1 MGKRVSSPIFKIHQA
16 PAKWEKVGKS
26 GKKWE
31 NRCHHVFSKFI
42 RHSQNSSTP
51 ARFDE
56 SCRGL
61 MNNLVLGP
69 PGDHLITENR
79 DSSGPIWVPS
89 ASHQATKTHEK
100 LPVFTTK
107 RNSSAPGLQRR
118 ASHHLTKCYPTWGRR
133 PNQGGGSSCVAFLP
147 LCGHLCAGHILRN
160 VGSVGVFTCFIPPA
174 CCHPPTSPTQHNK
187 HPDKL
192 G

>member
-1 MGKRVSSPIFKIHQA
+1 
-16 PAKWEKVGKS
+16 
-26 GKKWE
+26 
-31 NRCHHVFSKFI
+31 
-42 RHSQNSSTP
+42 
-51 ARFDE
+51 
-56 SCRGL
+56 

-118 ASHHLTKCYPTWGRR
+118 ASHHLTKWYPTWGRR
-133 PNQGGGSSCVAFLP
+133 PNQGGGPVVWHSSPYVVIYVLVIYCAMWGRWVYSHALSHRHVVIRPPPQPNTTNTRTNWGEGIQTHGPGNRSSVIQERCLFKMFAHITGAFQFDLD
-147 LCGHLCAGHILRN
+147 A
-160 VGSVGVFTCFIPPA
+160 
-174 CCHPPTSPTQHNK
+174 
-187 HPDKL
+187 
-192 G
+192 